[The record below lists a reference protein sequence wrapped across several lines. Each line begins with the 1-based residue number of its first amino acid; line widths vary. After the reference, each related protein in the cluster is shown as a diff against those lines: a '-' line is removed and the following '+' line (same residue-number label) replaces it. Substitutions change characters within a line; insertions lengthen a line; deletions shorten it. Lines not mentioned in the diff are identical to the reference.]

1 MVTIEDLKRQLERE
15 RLARKEAERI
25 LEEKSLELYQL
36 NKQLLELNNTL
47 EQQVVS
53 RTVELQ
59 IEKAQLDL
67 LLNKH
72 PMPLVMVRKSDLLIL
87 DLNEKATQ
95 VFDCSKEKLIGENY
109 TKWAVLQVSEES
121 QNCSPV
127 EGERAIQ
134 INGLIGFYSANS
146 SELSFH
152 NEPIYL
158 IVLCDL
164 SKQKFI
170 LNQSIEKE
178 NAYKELV
185 ETVSDII
192 YRVNEK
198 GLFLYVN
205 PTAIHVTGYKEE
217 ELINTHFT
225 SLVSVKFKS
234 KLMSFYNFQMKES
247 IQSTYIEFPIV
258 AKSGR
263 EIWVGQT
270 VDLHKLSNGKIEF
283 IALCRDISDRKKAE
297 KALILSEDKY
307 RSIIENL
314 ELGLLEVDK
323 NGIIVKAYPQ
333 FCHLTGYTASELEGK
348 IATELLVKQ
357 DSQKILEGETMKRK
371 KGIPSVYELE
381 LLRKDGKPIWV
392 MISGAPFYNERNEI
406 AGTVGIHLDISARK
420 KMEEEL
426 ILAKEIAEK
435 SLRSKDV
442 FVANMSHEIRT
453 PLNAI
458 IGMSRLL
465 ADSGLTEK
473 QHNYIKAIQTSSENL
488 LAIVND
494 LLDFAKLEAGKMEL
508 ELIPANL
515 KETIQS
521 TIQLWELKIDEKGL
535 VFEKN
540 IDHLLFDCYQ
550 FDPTR
555 LSGILTNL
563 LHNALKF
570 TKKGKLQ
577 FNVRVEE
584 QFEHSDRITFEVKDT
599 GIGISHDK
607 LTGIFESFVQAE
619 SNTTRNYGGTGLGL
633 SIAKDLVQL
642 MGGVLLVHS
651 EVDIGSTFYFTLD
664 LIKSKQLVVD
674 QESLDLD
681 AIEGVSILL
690 VEDNQI
696 NRFMAQTILEQWK
709 VNVTCAENGGEAVDL
724 LKYRTFDLILMDMQM
739 PVLDG
744 LQATWMIR
752 NKLKINTPI
761 IALTANAVKGELE
774 KCMEVGMNG
783 FVSKPFTQEELQK
796 EMNIILKC
804 EKIIMQSTTTTIDNG
819 EINTF
824 LDLTLLHR
832 NTNNDANFMKKM
844 VLLVIDETTNKIK
857 EMEVLLSEK
866 NSEKIGRLAHSMKPS
881 IDHVAIQPIR
891 DLLREVE
898 AGIESFEVFEL
909 KTLQLITELR
919 QVIEEL
925 KTTSII
931 A

>member
-1 MVTIEDLKRQLERE
+1 MELIEVVLRQLERE

-25 LEEKSLELYQL
+25 LEEKSLELFHS
-36 NKQLLELNNTL
+36 NKQLLELNNSL
-47 EQQVVS
+47 EQQVTS
-53 RTVELQ
+53 RTIELQ

-72 PMPLVMVRKSDLLIL
+72 PMPLVMVRKTDLLIL
-87 DLNEKATQ
+87 DLNEKATS
-95 VFDCSKEKLIGENY
+95 VFDCSKETLIGENY

-121 QNCSPV
+121 QNSSPV
-127 EGERAIQ
+127 EGERAIH
-134 INGLIGFYSANS
+134 INGLVGYYYANS
-146 SELSFH
+146 SELIFR

-158 IVLCDL
+158 IVLYDL
-164 SKQKFI
+164 SNQKFI
-170 LNQSIEKE
+170 LNQSVEKE
-178 NAYKELV
+178 KAYRELV

-205 PTAIHVTGYKEE
+205 PTAIHVTGYSEE
-217 ELINTHFT
+217 ELINAHFT

-234 KLMSFYNFQMKES
+234 KLVSFYNFQMKES
-247 IQSTYIEFPIV
+247 IQSTYIEFPIMT
-258 AKSGR
+258 KSGK

-270 VDLHKLSNGKIEF
+270 VDLHKLPNGKMEF

-314 ELGLLEVDK
+314 ELGLLEVGK
-323 NGIIVKAYPQ
+323 NGVIVKAYPQ

-357 DSQKILEGETMKRK
+357 NSKTIVESETMKRK

-381 LLRKDGKPIWV
+381 LIRKDGESIWV
-392 MISGAPFYNERNEI
+392 MISGAPYYNEKNEI
-406 AGTVGIHLDISARK
+406 AGTVGIHLDISDRK

-426 ILAKEIAEK
+426 ILAKDIAEK
-435 SLRSKDV
+435 SLRSKDI

-453 PLNAI
+453 PMNAI

-508 ELIPANL
+508 ELITANL
-515 KETIQS
+515 KDTIEN

-540 IDHLLFDCYQ
+540 IDHLLNDCYL

-555 LSGILTNL
+555 LSGVLTNL

-570 TKKGKLQ
+570 TKTGKLQ
-577 FNVRVEE
+577 LNVRIEE
-584 QFEHSDRITFEVKDT
+584 EAEQSDQILFEVIDT
-599 GIGISHDK
+599 GIGIPSDK
-607 LTGIFESFVQAE
+607 LNGIFESFVQAE
-619 SNTTRNYGGTGLGL
+619 SSTTRNYGGTGLGL

-642 MGGVLLVHS
+642 MGGELSVHS
-651 EVDIGSTFYFTLD
+651 EVNKGSTFYFSLK
-664 LIKSKQLVVD
+664 LNRSQQLVIQRD
-674 QESLDLD
+674 SYSMEN
-681 AIEGVSILL
+681 IEGVRVLL

-709 VNVTCAENGGEAVDL
+709 VDVTCAENGGEAVDL
-724 LKYRTFDLILMDMQM
+724 LKYSTFDLILMDMQM

-752 NKLKINTPI
+752 NKLKITTPI
-761 IALTANAVKGELE
+761 IALTANAIKGELE

-783 FVSKPFTQEELQK
+783 FVSKPFTQEVLQK
-796 EMNIILKC
+796 EMYTILKR
-804 EKIIMQSTTTTIDNG
+804 EKLIMETTTTDNR
-819 EINTF
+819 ENTTL

-832 NTNNDANFMKKM
+832 NTNSDAAFMKKM
-844 VLLVIDETTNKIK
+844 VLLVIDETTNKVK
-857 EMEVLLSEK
+857 EMESLLLEK
-866 NSEKIGRLAHSMKPS
+866 NIEKISRLAHSMKPS

-891 DLLREVE
+891 DLLREIE
-898 AGIESFEVFEL
+898 AGIEPFQLFEM
-909 KTLQLITELR
+909 KALQLISQLKEVVNELSKST
-919 QVIEEL
+919 VVV
-925 KTTSII
+925 
-931 A
+931 